1 MCDTPKRYVIKDVA
15 DFLKVPADRR
25 ADCLVEFA
33 DFLTFLDK
41 VASAVATVKWAD
53 TVTADISKSHFIW
66 IDDGKIGV
74 DGIQLQVEQKDAN
87 DPDLAK

>member
-1 MCDTPKRYVIKDVA
+1 MCDTPQRYVIKDVG

-25 ADCLVEFA
+25 AACLVDFA
-33 DFLTFLDK
+33 AFLTFMDK
-41 VASAVATVKWAD
+41 VAIEVDTVKWPEPL
-53 TVTADISKSHFIW
+53 TVSLSKSHFIW
-66 IDDGKIGV
+66 VDDGKIGI

>member
-1 MCDTPKRYVIKDVA
+1 MCGTPQRYVIKTVA

-25 ADCLVEFA
+25 TDCLIDFA
-33 DFLTFLDK
+33 NFLDFMDK

-66 IDDGKIGV
+66 IDDGNIGF

-87 DPDLAK
+87 DSDVAK